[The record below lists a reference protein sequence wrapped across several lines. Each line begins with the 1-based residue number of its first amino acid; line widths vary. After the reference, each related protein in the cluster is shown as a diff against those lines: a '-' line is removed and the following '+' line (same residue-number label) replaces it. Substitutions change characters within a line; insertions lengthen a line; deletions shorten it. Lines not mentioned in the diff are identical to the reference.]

1 MSASPM
7 LPQKVAEHGGGVLE
21 HTMQLSDL
29 PERVFGSLEEMAYPG
44 FFRAYLHLVAAYI
57 QPLGILE
64 VSCLCSLSA
73 VTVTHDACRFASCG
87 YCRSC
92 PVILVG
98 MTLCLTPSAT
108 VLRA

>member
-73 VTVTHDACRFASCG
+73 VTHAAL
-87 YCRSC
+87 
-92 PVILVG
+92 PAA
-98 MTLCLTPSAT
+98 AT
-108 VLRA
+108 AEAVLSFLLG